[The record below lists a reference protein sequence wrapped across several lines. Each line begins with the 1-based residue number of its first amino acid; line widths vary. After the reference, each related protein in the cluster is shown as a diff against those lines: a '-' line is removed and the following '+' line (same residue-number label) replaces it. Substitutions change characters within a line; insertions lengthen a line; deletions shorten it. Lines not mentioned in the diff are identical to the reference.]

1 MEFDVVKNVIPA
13 SGLKCGDVFRLS
25 GLEDSYYI
33 FLERI
38 DEGPEIEDNYYRIL
52 DIKYNII
59 KNVAYDFFRGRRIYN
74 CKAKIQITDN
84 N

>member
-13 SGLKCGDVFRLS
+13 SALKCGDVFRLS
-25 GLEDSYYI
+25 GPEDSYYI
-33 FLERI
+33 FLEEI
-38 DEGPEIEDNYYRIL
+38 HTGPGEMHYKL
-52 DIKYNII
+52 FDIKHDDI
-59 KNVAYDFFRGRRIYN
+59 KVVTYDFFRGRKIYN